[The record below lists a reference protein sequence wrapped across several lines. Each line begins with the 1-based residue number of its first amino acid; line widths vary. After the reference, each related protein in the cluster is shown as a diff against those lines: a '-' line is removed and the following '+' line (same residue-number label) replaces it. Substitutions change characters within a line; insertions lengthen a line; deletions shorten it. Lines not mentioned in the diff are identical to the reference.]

1 MTRATAR
8 PNAFGRRLQVS
19 SLIASLC
26 LLVAIA
32 TVFILFLIRVQGG
45 AGAYMAGQSHWSRAQ
60 LGAVFALYR
69 YNESGDPDELTLA
82 RQLLDIPLGDMEARR
97 AMEGDSLDRSTAR
110 DGLLRG
116 GNHPDDIPSMIWM
129 YRYFSDFPYF
139 RDTVKVWRE
148 SDAYLLA
155 LAELANDMEV
165 AWADGRISEEE
176 QEQLLARLVDANE
189 ALYALSMSFIGELSY
204 GTRQLRWALMF
215 VGVIMICL
223 LTLLAVLLAWRLT
236 RLVSRSRRRFQSIF
250 EQAAVGMA
258 EMDVNGRFI
267 NVNAALCEI
276 LDYKREDLIGRFYNT
291 LTYPEDADIGLE
303 QGQKLLRTRQD
314 AVTVEQ
320 RFRRKDG
327 VLVWGRITV
336 SVVSAD
342 GNEADTLIAIIED
355 VSESRRLSIEL
366 EHQAAHDSLTGL
378 LNRRSFERSLARAL
392 RMVREQKVPHAV
404 CFIDMDRFK
413 VVNDTCGHVAGDHLL
428 VQVSDLLHAQLRE
441 GDVLARL
448 GGDEFGLL
456 LKDCSLDDA
465 GRVATKLGDAMEGF
479 HFEWEGKPFNISC
492 SIGVVPIEAE
502 MSNVDSVLRAAD
514 LACYVAKEQGRN
526 RVHVSSS
533 EGEQVARQ
541 RGEMEWLNRIRQAL
555 DEDRFYLDAQCI
567 KPLLADEALRYE
579 VLVRMLDEEGKTVPP
594 GFFIPAAE
602 RFGAAYRLDRWV
614 IEQVCRVLA
623 DRPDHL
629 KSLGACHVNLSGQS
643 FDRPEFQ
650 AFVLDTLKYHGIPPA
665 RICFEITETAA
676 IRHLDD
682 AIAFMGHLGSKGCEF
697 ALDDFGAGLSSFGYL
712 RHLPVQY
719 LKIDGSFV
727 RNMLDDKADLAM
739 VKAIKEIG
747 QTMDKRIIAE
757 FVETEKLARRLREMG
772 VDYGQGFGIHRPERW
787 EELFRRDP

>member
-1 MTRATAR
+1 M
-8 PNAFGRRLQVS
+8 L
-19 SLIASLC
+19 
-26 LLVAIA
+26 
-32 TVFILFLIRVQGG
+32 FILFLVKVQGA
-45 AGAYMAGQSHWSRAQ
+45 AGAYMVAQSHWSRAQ

-69 YNESGDPDELTLA
+69 YNEYGDPEELQRA
-82 RQLLDIPLGDMEARR
+82 RQILAIPLGDMDARR
-97 AMEGDSLDRSTAR
+97 AMEVDPIDREAAVE
-110 DGLLRG
+110 GLLRG
-116 GNHPDDIPSMIWM
+116 NSHPDDIPAMIWLF
-129 YRYFSDFPYF
+129 RYFSNFPHL
-139 RDTVKVWRE
+139 RDAVAVWRE
-148 SDAYLLA
+148 SDPYLLA
-155 LAELANDMEV
+155 LAQLADDMEAIWEDGQPSV
-165 AWADGRISEEE
+165 AE
-176 QEQLLARLVDANE
+176 QERLLDRLVEINTAS
-189 ALYALSMSFIGELSY
+189 YALTTRFITELSNATRWLR
-204 GTRQLRWALMF
+204 GTLMLG
-215 VGVIMICL
+215 GVMMVSLI
-223 LTLLAVLLAWRLT
+223 AVLALLIAWRLT
-236 RLVSRSRRRFQSIF
+236 QLINSSRRRFKSIF

-258 EMDVNGRFI
+258 ELDQGGKFI
-267 NVNAALCEI
+267 NVNAALCDI
-276 LDYKREDLIGRFYNT
+276 LDYSREELIGRAYST

-336 SVVSAD
+336 SVVSANGRED
-342 GNEADTLIAIIED
+342 DTLIAIIED

-378 LNRRSFERSLARAL
+378 INRRSFERALARAL
-392 RMVREQKVPHAV
+392 RMMREQQVPHAV
-404 CFIDMDRFK
+404 CFIDMDQFK
-413 VVNDTCGHVAGDHLL
+413 IVNDTCGHVAGDHLL

-465 GRVATKLGDAMEGF
+465 GRVATKLCDAMEGF
-479 HFEWEGKPFNISC
+479 LFEWEGKPFNVSC

-579 VLVRMLDEEGKTVPP
+579 VLVRMLDEEGNTVPP

-623 DRPDHL
+623 DHPDHL

-650 AFVLDTLKYHGIPPA
+650 AFVLDTLKYHGIPA
-665 RICFEITETAA
+665 ERICFEITETAA

-697 ALDDFGAGLSSFGYL
+697 ALDDFGVGLSSFGYL

-757 FVETEKLARRLREMG
+757 FVETDKLAQRLRGMG

-787 EELFRRDP
+787 ANLFRRDL